1 MNNQS
6 TKVVTGPNTRW
17 SFVHVFKP
25 YDPNGN
31 DANAKYSLC
40 LIIPKDD
47 EQTIN
52 AIKEAIKLAY
62 KEGESRLKGNN
73 GKLPTLESL
82 RIPLHDGDLE
92 KQGDE
97 IYQNAFYINAKTNKK
112 PGIVDKYLREI
123 TNEEEVYSG
132 CYGRASITFYAYN
145 SNGNKG
151 IACSLNNLQKIKDGE
166 RLSGRASAKSDF
178 KGFET
183 DVFDDEDIL
192 F

>member
-31 DANAKYSLC
+31 EANAKYSLC

-92 KQGDE
+92 KQGEE

-112 PGIVDKYLREI
+112 PGIVDKYLWRP
-123 TNEEEVYSG
+123 
-132 CYGRASITFYAYN
+132 
-145 SNGNKG
+145 
-151 IACSLNNLQKIKDGE
+151 
-166 RLSGRASAKSDF
+166 
-178 KGFET
+178 
-183 DVFDDEDIL
+183 
-192 F
+192 

>member
-1 MNNQS
+1 M
-6 TKVVTGPNTRW
+6 
-17 SFVHVFKP
+17 
-25 YDPNGN
+25 
-31 DANAKYSLC
+31 C

-47 EQTIN
+47 EQTVN

-92 KQGDE
+92 KQGEE

-166 RLSGRASAKSDF
+166 RLSGRASARSDF

>member
-6 TKVVTGPNTRW
+6 TKVVTGP
-17 SFVHVFKP
+17 
-25 YDPNGN
+25 
-31 DANAKYSLC
+31 
-40 LIIPKDD
+40 
-47 EQTIN
+47 
-52 AIKEAIKLAY
+52 IKEAIKLAY

>member
-1 MNNQS
+1 M
-6 TKVVTGPNTRW
+6 
-17 SFVHVFKP
+17 
-25 YDPNGN
+25 
-31 DANAKYSLC
+31 C

-92 KQGDE
+92 KQGEE

-166 RLSGRASAKSDF
+166 RLSGRASARSDF

>member
-31 DANAKYSLC
+31 EANAKYSLC

-92 KQGDE
+92 KQGEE

-123 TNEEEVYSG
+123 
-132 CYGRASITFYAYN
+132 AYN

-166 RLSGRASAKSDF
+166 RLSGRASARSDF